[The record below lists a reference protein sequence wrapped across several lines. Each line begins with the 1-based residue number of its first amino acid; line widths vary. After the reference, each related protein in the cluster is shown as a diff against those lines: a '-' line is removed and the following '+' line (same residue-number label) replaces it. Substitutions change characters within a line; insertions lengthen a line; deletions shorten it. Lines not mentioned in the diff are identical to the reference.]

1 MSRASLA
8 LLTLLPLMHAT
19 AAQARRVDDGTRR
32 IDVAGRAG
40 DTARELRVAPGV
52 VTSLVFDTPLDL
64 EAMKAELEGLGAR
77 FGLADVGQSRMTMLL
92 RPSADFTPGSR
103 QRVEVRFSRGEEP
116 RRAVLEL
123 VSVPKAEAERQVE
136 VTRQRPPE
144 EERVAALEARGAACE
159 AELEAVK
166 ARSAMPLAMLVLE
179 GELKP
184 DRHQGSRPLI
194 PREDRTRLEGVSLT
208 QVFLYRA
215 QRRAALSLRLNL
227 SRRARRWVPAEAVV
241 EDARTGQ
248 RLKVHGV
255 AMKQPAMEPG
265 SEALLVV
272 EWDATSEAGGTVD
285 VRVLERD
292 GERHITVGDVE
303 PGSP

>member
-1 MSRASLA
+1 MLA
-8 LLTLLPLMHAT
+8 TG
-19 AAQARRVDDGTRR
+19 AQAWQVDGDARR
-32 IDVAGRAG
+32 IDTAGRAG

-77 FGLADVGQSRMTMLL
+77 FGLVDVGQSRMTMLL
-92 RPSADFTPGSR
+92 RPSAGFSPGSR

-144 EERVAALEARGAACE
+144 EGRVAALEARGAACE

-179 GELKP
+179 GGLKP
-184 DRHQGSRPLI
+184 EH
-194 PREDRTRLEGVSLT
+194 PRGGRLLKSNEDWPHPEDMELT
-208 QVFLYRA
+208 QAALYRTKG
-215 QRRAALSLRLNL
+215 RAALSLRLSL
-227 SRRARRWVPAEAVV
+227 ALGSQRWTPGEAVV
-241 EDARTGQ
+241 EDARTG
-248 RLKVHGV
+248 RRRKVHGV
-255 AMKQPAMEPG
+255 AMNQPALEPG
-265 SEALLVV
+265 AEALLVV
-272 EWDATSEAGGTVD
+272 EWEATSEAGGIVD
-285 VRVLERD
+285 VRVLERE
-292 GERHITVGDVE
+292 GARHVGVGDVE
-303 PGSP
+303 PGPP